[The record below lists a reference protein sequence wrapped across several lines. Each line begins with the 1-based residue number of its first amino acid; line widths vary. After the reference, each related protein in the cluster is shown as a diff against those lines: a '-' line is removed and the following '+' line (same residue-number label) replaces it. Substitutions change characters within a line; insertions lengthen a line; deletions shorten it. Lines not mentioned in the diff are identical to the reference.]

1 MGSGGMNFDQ
11 LRRQFSDLVAELHAR
26 RLAIPAGVILVAIV
40 AAVFVLPKSPTPPPP
55 TPVVNQNTGE
65 VEEAP
70 VQVSLRMVGVN
81 NLEDDVPLT
90 ESENPF
96 GGKGSYKCRVTK
108 SSAPKEFEC
117 LVGDM
122 LVNYRCPVAKA
133 DDPGTGAC
141 ATKSGAS
148 GGTGASSSTGKTDS
162 GGGSTGGTG
171 GGDTNGKKKPSTKES
186 YYVASLTLDGKSFSN
201 VVAGDPLPNAT
212 APLATYA
219 GTNDSNTRGLFIAG
233 DKVTVTG
240 VTVDEDLGVFELA
253 KGKTATL
260 TDESGVV
267 HKLTLKS
274 LKKVTK

>member
-1 MGSGGMNFDQ
+1 M
-11 LRRQFSDLVAELHAR
+11 
-26 RLAIPAGVILVAIV
+26 
-40 AAVFVLPKSPTPPPP
+40 
-55 TPVVNQNTGE
+55 
-65 VEEAP
+65 
-70 VQVSLRMVGVN
+70 QVSLRLVGVS

-96 GGKGSYKCRVTK
+96 GGKGSYKCRETK

-122 LVNYRCPVAKA
+122 LVNYRCPVTQA

-162 GGGSTGGTG
+162 GSGGGSTGDTG
-171 GGDTNGKKKPSTKES
+171 GGNTDGNKKKPSTKET
-186 YYVASLTLDGKSFSN
+186 YYVASVTLDGKSFSN

-233 DKVTVTG
+233 DKVAVTG
-240 VTVDEDLGVFELA
+240 VAIDEDLGVFELA